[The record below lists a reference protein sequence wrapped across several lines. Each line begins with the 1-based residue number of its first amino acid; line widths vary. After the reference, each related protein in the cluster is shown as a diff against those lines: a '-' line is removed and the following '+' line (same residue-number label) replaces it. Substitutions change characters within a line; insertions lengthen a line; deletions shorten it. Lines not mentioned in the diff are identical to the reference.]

1 MEDRDQMVF
10 STYQILILQSL
21 LEKNYTDYD
30 QNKVYALQN
39 LKLDQII
46 TLYSGNNNSQMDRN
60 LFDDG
65 SNEVSSLL

>member
-1 MEDRDQMVF
+1 MEDRDQRIF

-46 TLYSGNNNSQMDRN
+46 NIYSGN
-60 LFDDG
+60 
-65 SNEVSSLL
+65 

>member
-46 TLYSGNNNSQMDRN
+46 TLYSGNNSSQMDRN

>member
-1 MEDRDQMVF
+1 MEDRDQRVF

-30 QNKVYALQN
+30 QNKEYALKN

-46 TLYSGNNNSQMDRN
+46 NIYSGY
-60 LFDDG
+60 
-65 SNEVSSLL
+65 

>member
-46 TLYSGNNNSQMDRN
+46 TLYSGDNNSQMDRN